1 MTLWKNYLDQN
12 RERFVSDLL
21 EFVRIPSVSASA
33 DYVKDVEQ
41 AAAWVCTRLD
51 QAGAENMAVLPTGG
65 HPVVY
70 ADWLNA
76 GPDKP
81 TVLLYGHLD
90 VQPAEPLELWE
101 SPPFEPE
108 IRDGCVYGRG
118 ASDDKGGMLAP
129 ILAFEAHKAATDT
142 VPVNVKFLFEGQEEI
157 GSPQLPAFVAEHREM
172 LACDMI
178 FSADG
183 LQWAE
188 DEPNIIVGLKGLM
201 GLEIT
206 VTGASA
212 DQHSGL
218 HGGAI
223 ANPIQALSH
232 IIASLKGLDG
242 RIQVAGFY
250 DDVVPLSEEERA
262 QIARVPFD
270 ETVYTKELGV
280 PGLFGEQGYST
291 WERLWA
297 RPTLELNG
305 ISGGYQGKGSK
316 TVLPSTA
323 SGKITCRLVAN
334 QKPEK
339 IYDLICEHI
348 AQNTPTGVRVSIEQL
363 EGRADPYLMPKEH
376 DANQVAH
383 EVLSEVYGVEPYV
396 TRLGGSIP
404 LMSVFLSELGIYA
417 TTLGFSLG
425 DENLHAPNEFIR
437 LKNFER
443 GQQVYGLLL
452 ERLGEMSV
460 KGH

>member
-1 MTLWKNYLDQN
+1 M
-12 RERFVSDLL
+12 
-21 EFVRIPSVSASA
+21 
-33 DYVKDVEQ
+33 
-41 AAAWVCTRLD
+41 
-51 QAGAENMAVLPTGG
+51 
-65 HPVVY
+65 
-70 ADWLNA
+70 
-76 GPDKP
+76 
-81 TVLLYGHLD
+81 
-90 VQPAEPLELWE
+90 
-101 SPPFEPE
+101 
-108 IRDGCVYGRG
+108 
-118 ASDDKGGMLAP
+118 
-129 ILAFEAHKAATDT
+129 
-142 VPVNVKFLFEGQEEI
+142 FEGQEEVA
-157 GSPQLPAFVAEHREM
+157 SPDMPKFVFENKEK
-172 LACDMI
+172 LSCDMI

-218 HGGAI
+218 LGGAI
-223 ANPIQALSH
+223 ANPIQVLSH
-232 IIASLKGLDG
+232 IIATLKGLDG

-363 EGRADPYLMPKEH
+363 EGRADPYLMPK
-376 DANQVAH
+376 
-383 EVLSEVYGVEPYV
+383 
-396 TRLGGSIP
+396 
-404 LMSVFLSELGIYA
+404 
-417 TTLGFSLG
+417 
-425 DENLHAPNEFIR
+425 DE
-437 LKNFER
+437 
-443 GQQVYGLLL
+443 
-452 ERLGEMSV
+452 
-460 KGH
+460 